1 MDKLIN
7 IVGILCSYVNRC
19 AKCDTGRKKNCPWIA
34 AFATPAATAIQE
46 GATHE
51 DRAFAAHENAGSPC
65 HPSSAVLE
73 ETWPAAENATVATRK
88 RTIIKRFI
96 AFKHYL

>member
-7 IVGILCSYVNRC
+7 IVGILRSYVNRC

-34 AFATPAATAIQE
+34 AFATSAATAIQE

-51 DRAFAAHENAGSPC
+51 DRALAAHENAGSPC
-65 HPSSAVLE
+65 ESQITFDDFIDQVDSFAHDAE
-73 ETWPAAENATVATRK
+73 MPAKILDR
-88 RTIIKRFI
+88 
-96 AFKHYL
+96 LLL